1 MENMSNTN
9 DHNPISTTASSL
21 HEPLPPL
28 PFVGSVG
35 PDVCAT
41 IRLYLAVW
49 QDLTP
54 EQTRIVYQHV
64 QTCDLCKREQLV
76 YKHATQLVQSL
87 PASSPSVQVDRAV
100 LAAIA
105 AHNESRRHNLGALA
119 SPPFRRAA
127 RRRSQPLWL
136 IGSLAAAAV
145 LVLAF
150 ALMHAFSPAPQAQ
163 AFSLPASL
171 SWDNYV
177 LFHEQIST
185 DPQGDQAKVMS
196 YHDMSN
202 DIANIETVVPG
213 KTDVVVVTDE
223 QKSLTLD
230 MMHHVAQMSTQATP
244 MNDAYFDLA
253 SLRQDLRTKSAVY
266 LGTATFKGQA
276 VYRIRYPDGHVLL
289 LDMNYMPVNVLP
301 QASATSSPMYSTVQ
315 WLNPS
320 KVEASMWDMDIP
332 AGFKVGDVVP
342 VS

>member
-49 QDLTP
+49 QDLIP

-64 QTCDLCKREQLV
+64 QTCDLCKHEQLV
-76 YKHATQLVQSL
+76 YKRATQLVQSL
-87 PASSPSVQVDRAV
+87 PASSPSVQIDRAV

-105 AHNESRRHNLGALA
+105 AHNESRHHNLGALT
-119 SPPFRRAA
+119 SPPFRHTA

-136 IGSLAAAAV
+136 IGSLAAAAMI
-145 LVLAF
+145 VLAF
-150 ALMHAFSPAPQAQ
+150 ALMHTFSQAPQAQ

-185 DPQGDQAKVMS
+185 DTQGEQAKIMS
-196 YHDMSN
+196 YHDMSKG
-202 DIANIETVVPG
+202 IANIETVVPG

-223 QKSLTLD
+223 QKSLKLD
-230 MMHHVAQMSTQATP
+230 MMHHVAQMSTKGTP
-244 MNDAYFDLA
+244 MNDAYFDLD
-253 SLRQDLRTKSAVY
+253 SLRQDLHAKSAVY
-266 LGTATFKGQA
+266 LGTATFKGQT

-301 QASATSSPMYSTVQ
+301 QASATSTPMYSTVQ
-315 WLNPS
+315 WLSPS

-332 AGFKVGDVVP
+332 AGFKVGDVV
-342 VS
+342 SGS